1 MARQGMQALRFMPQ
15 SLADHRRRA
24 SVAEPCHTRLAD
36 DDVRRRIVRR
46 EISRSGPL
54 RGLRRRGRRA
64 IARCVA
70 WPSRRQGDHELALR
84 LVGPRDDLHLPKSL
98 LLADFNCVLDAAK
111 VRCAFRAVDPAMRSS
126 IEKARQG
133 MVQYHTHRRNYL
145 RTPVGRKWGIHPRLR
160 T

>member
-1 MARQGMQALRFMPQ
+1 MQALRFMPQ

-24 SVAEPCHTRLAD
+24 SVAEAFHARVVD
-36 DDVRRRIVRR
+36 DDVSRRIVRR
-46 EISRSGPL
+46 EISRLGPL

-64 IARCVA
+64 IARCIV
-70 WPSRRQGDHELALR
+70 WPAEPQGDHELALW
-84 LVGPRDDLHLPKSL
+84 LVGPRDDLHLPKGL
-98 LLADFNCVLDAAK
+98 LLADFKCVLDAAK
-111 VRCAFRAVDPAMRSS
+111 VRCAFRAVDPAVRSS

-145 RTPVGRKWGIHPRLR
+145 RTPVGRKWGIHPRLL